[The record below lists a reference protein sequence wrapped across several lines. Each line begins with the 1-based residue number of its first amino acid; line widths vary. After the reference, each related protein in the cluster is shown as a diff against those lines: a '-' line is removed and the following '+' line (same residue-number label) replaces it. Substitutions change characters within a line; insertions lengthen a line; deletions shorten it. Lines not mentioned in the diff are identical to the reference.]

1 MPRGVEIYVIYI
13 RPSISRKSRLKMQ
26 NEDLRQN
33 AYSSHIILANW
44 RDNKAITTYLEYLT
58 IGAHMRTIFFCSKS
72 SKGFLKLTSPSS
84 SLSSSPSAMMND
96 TQHAIGITRE
106 TLRTRQT
113 SRSGYKCARR
123 EEEKTCALASTT
135 WSQLKLLRKRKWYF
149 RTPKPKWLW
158 LTFRLVTIERS

>member
-1 MPRGVEIYVIYI
+1 MLRGVEIYVIYI
-13 RPSISRKSRLKMQ
+13 GPSFSRKSRLKMQ

-33 AYSSHIILANW
+33 ASSGHIILANW

-96 TQHAIGITRE
+96 TRHAIRERHWERDKRRDLGISVRE
-106 TLRTRQT
+106 
-113 SRSGYKCARR
+113 G
-123 EEEKTCALASTT
+123 
-135 WSQLKLLRKRKWYF
+135 KRKKLAHL
-149 RTPKPKWLW
+149 PQPPE
-158 LTFRLVTIERS
+158 VS